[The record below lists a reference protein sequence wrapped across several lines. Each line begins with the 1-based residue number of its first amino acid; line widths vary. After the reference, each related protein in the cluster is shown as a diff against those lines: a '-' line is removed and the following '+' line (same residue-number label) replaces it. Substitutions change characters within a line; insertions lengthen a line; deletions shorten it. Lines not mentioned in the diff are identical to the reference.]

1 MSNKRA
7 NIKKIFKCGICAK
20 ADYRSVVPGAV
31 TFFNRCT
38 LTPGCVGVLSIDP
51 NADVTARSHIT
62 WRQTPKVHKAPF
74 TSVRTIA
81 ITHNFGH
88 VGSLVVEIFI
98 EVNTANGISRVK
110 TTAFDVVSQ
119 TADTVVIDLQTPHTG
134 VAVVTDNQ
142 FNPPSLVVPSATW
155 MIPNLLT
162 SNILTIAA
170 DIETSSFTATLSYK
184 SLTSLD
190 TLATQLEFIN
200 HFQSTEWN
208 GSVHP
213 IGGTLWTR
221 FKVLAL
227 EKPYFLYS
235 AVIPRYLLQKGNS
248 LLLTGSELPTIVL
261 PLATSDKTVTADIV
275 QDRIIRNSTVRL
287 GDLVVDNNQL
297 VVANSAIVEELRKP
311 FVIY

>member
-1 MSNKRA
+1 MSNKRS
-7 NIKKIFKCGICAK
+7 NLKKIFKCSICAK
-20 ADYRSVVPGAV
+20 ADYKSVVPGAV

-38 LTPGCVGVLSIDP
+38 LTPGCVGVLSVDP

-62 WRQTPKVHKAPF
+62 WRQTPKVHKTSF
-74 TSVRTIA
+74 TSVRTIV

-98 EVNTANGISRVK
+98 EVNTTNGISRVK
-110 TTAFDVVSQ
+110 TTAFNVVSQ
-119 TADTVVIDLQTPHTG
+119 TADSVVIDLLTPQTG

-142 FNPPSLVVPSATW
+142 FNPPSLVVPAVTW
-155 MIPNLLT
+155 AIPNLLT

-170 DIETSSFTATLSYK
+170 DIEAPSFTATLSYK

-190 TLATQLEFIN
+190 TLYTQLNFIN
-200 HFQSTEWN
+200 HFQSLTGN
-208 GSVHP
+208 VSGAS
-213 IGGTLWTR
+213 IGGTVWTPY
-221 FKVLAL
+221 KVIAL

-235 AVIPRYLLQKGNS
+235 AVIPTYLLQKGNS
-248 LLLTGSELPTIVL
+248 LLLTGSTLPTIVL
-261 PLATSDKTVTADIV
+261 PMATSDKSVATDIV

-297 VVANSAIVEELRKP
+297 VVANSSIVEELRKP